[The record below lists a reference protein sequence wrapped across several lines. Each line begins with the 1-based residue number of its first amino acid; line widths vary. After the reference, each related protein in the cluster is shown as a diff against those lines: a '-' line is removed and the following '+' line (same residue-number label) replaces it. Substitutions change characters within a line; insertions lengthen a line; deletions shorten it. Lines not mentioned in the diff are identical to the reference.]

1 MTKPLVLFK
10 GLTRDFASGDG
21 SVNRVVD
28 DASGSIGP
36 RARIALVGPSGS
48 GKTTLLNLIGG
59 LDEPSSGMIEWP
71 GLGDKARLRPRHLA
85 YVFQAQSLFP
95 ALDVIDNV
103 CLPAMLAGDMKGARE
118 RAQSLIERLE
128 LGDVGDKFPDELS
141 GGQSQRVAVARALL
155 LSPALLLADEPTGQ
169 LDSTTAAH
177 VLEVMLEDVAQAEG
191 ALVVATHDPAIAA
204 RLSTRW
210 AIEHGNLHTC
220 EGHEGT

>member
-103 CLPAMLAGDMKGARE
+103 CLPAMLAGDMTGAKE
-118 RAQSLIERLE
+118 RAQGLIERLG
-128 LGDVGDKFPDELS
+128 LGDVADKFPDELS
-141 GGQSQRVAVARALL
+141 GGQSQRIAIARALL
-155 LSPALLLADEPTGQ
+155 LSPALVLADEPTGQ
-169 LDSTTAAH
+169 LDSATAAH
-177 VLEVMLEDVAQAEG
+177 VLDVMLEEVAQAEG

-204 RLSTRW
+204 RLSMRW
-210 AIEHGNLHTC
+210 AIEHGHLHTN
-220 EGHEGT
+220 ERHEGT